1 MKPDEEKLSPRQTHG
16 LKVLKRAVKT
26 LGRRLIDRRTSIGK
40 ALAQWQAELV
50 ADLGGRAAIS
60 TQEKALVELCVRTK
74 LMLDSIDHWLL
85 QQPRLVNIRKQSL
98 LPVVIQRTTL
108 ANALSQYLGQLGL
121 TRRAKPTATLA
132 DYLAGKDTTTSTRP
146 LAERYDDGVREDQP
160 PHQP

>member
-1 MKPDEEKLSPRQTHG
+1 VSKSEVHGLTTHG
-16 LKVLKRAVKT
+16 LGTMKRAIKT
-26 LGRRLIDRRTSIGK
+26 LGGRAIDGRTSVGK

-50 ADLGGRAAIS
+50 DDLGGRAAIS

-85 QQPRLVNIRKQSL
+85 QQPRLVNIRKRAL

-132 DYLAGKDTTTSTRP
+132 DYLTAKDTATATRP
-146 LAERYDDGVREDQP
+146 PDEGHDDGVREDHP
-160 PHQP
+160 PHQS

>member
-1 MKPDEEKLSPRQTHG
+1 M
-16 LKVLKRAVKT
+16 KRALKT
-26 LGRRLIDRRTSIGK
+26 LGGRAIDGRTSLGK

-50 ADLGGRAAIS
+50 ADLGGRDAIS

-85 QQPRLVNIRKQSL
+85 QQPRLVNLRKRAL

-121 TRRAKPTATLA
+121 MRRARPTATLA
-132 DYLAGKDTTTSTRP
+132 DYLAGKDSVTSTRP
-146 LAERYDDGVREDQP
+146 PDDGHDDSVSED
-160 PHQP
+160 